1 MNPATRWIAPR
12 PQYYEQN
19 APTGSILDLPKF
31 DLRWCQIRDWPWET
45 HSGPLLQ
52 WEQLPKPM
60 IPAFPVITDH
70 PLRLTPGTLDD
81 DGRLLGCWRDLLARD
96 QLNLYTSGGDKAGNE
111 TLLITAY
118 DALYQVWRPLMWA
131 PEPPEEPPEVYD
143 YYQYGV
149 TPPVTP
155 GLVAAEEA
163 FTQDTE
169 LVSYN
174 EVIRHSSPQG
184 LRGGRAPAKTCH
196 NKKVKQKCNSVVTF
210 NIRNKWNHIDRG
222 RRYTLTNSV
231 RSINNL
237 QHLPKIGLSS
247 NKMDSRPEAELQ
259 QRLHEESESSQ
270 KHKTHL
276 EREMLAT
283 PKRKRNAASRVGRAP
298 TGPSSVSYNAPL
310 FAPSPLYPAQTALSS
325 FNDDFLENTQEGHD
339 FAGIGQVFTSSS
351 NSAATPHQQATTAAQ
366 ALPPITQYLAHGSPT
381 SRDSQTNTSYPRRL
395 NVHDYL
401 SSATG
406 PPSPKSSK
414 ENVDAMGLS
423 ESIITG
429 YEPLI
434 NPRVDTPPIG
444 AQGSSSPNS
453 DDDGNVRAA
462 SDENTVAALSSRQV
476 PTLTSPVTRP
486 KSRMD
491 PPQNFFEEAVLRLI
505 DAATLPGT
513 AASPPTPP
521 RPTTFSPISQ
531 GPASPRPRPT
541 KRAKRGETAG
551 DEDPFED
558 FDSGSEADDEGDA
571 DFGAGPGAA
580 SPSPSVEEITSR
592 SPTPTDDEGD
602 TMTGQKRSR
611 TKSRP
616 SKLSAAP
623 SCKTGGGAEK
633 ESDMSVSEDK
643 VKVRRSN
650 GMGDWPT
657 ASQAVQ
663 TAADHTQTIVKV
675 DDTNESGAMV
685 VRGRHVDA
693 AAAAGTTRQR
703 IDKTD
708 RDGVGWVLLAEMV
721 AGQRKVS
728 WKWE

>member
-1 MNPATRWIAPR
+1 
-12 PQYYEQN
+12 
-19 APTGSILDLPKF
+19 
-31 DLRWCQIRDWPWET
+31 
-45 HSGPLLQ
+45 
-52 WEQLPKPM
+52 M

-81 DGRLLGCWRDLLARD
+81 DGRLLGSWQDLLVSD
-96 QLNLYTSGGDKAGNE
+96 HLNFYTSGGDKVGNE

-131 PEPPEEPPEVYD
+131 PEPPEEPAELYD
-143 YYQYGV
+143 YYQYGI

-163 FTQDTE
+163 FTQDTQ

-174 EVIRHSSPQG
+174 EVIPYFSPQG
-184 LRGGRAPAKTCH
+184 LRGGKAPAKTRH
-196 NKKVKQKCNSVVTF
+196 SNKVKQKCNSVVTF

-222 RRYTLTNSV
+222 HYTLTNSV

-237 QHLPKIGLSS
+237 QHPPRIGSVS
-247 NKMDSRPEAELQ
+247 TKMASRLGAEL
-259 QRLHEESESSQ
+259 QRLHEEGGSSQ
-270 KHKTHL
+270 NTRSHL
-276 EREMLAT
+276 EHETPTT
-283 PKRKRNAASRVGRAP
+283 PKRVTSRGGRAP

-310 FAPSPLYPAQTALSS
+310 FAPSPLYPAQKALSS
-325 FNDDFLENTQEGHD
+325 FNDGFLENTQEGHG
-339 FAGIGQVFTSSS
+339 FAGIDQVVSSPS
-351 NSAATPHQQATTAAQ
+351 NPAATPHQLAMTATQ
-366 ALPPITQYLAHGSPT
+366 ALPPITQYLAHGSPS
-381 SRDSQTNTSYPRRL
+381 SRNSQTTTSYPRRL

-401 SSATG
+401 SSPTG
-406 PPSPKSSK
+406 PYSPKSSK
-414 ENVDAMGLS
+414 ENVDGIGS
-423 ESIITG
+423 PNSFITG

-434 NPRVDTPPIG
+434 NPRADTPPLG
-444 AQGSSSPNS
+444 AQASSSPES

-462 SDENTVAALSSRQV
+462 SDKNTVAAPSLRQN
-476 PTLTSPVTRP
+476 PTLISPATPPKSKKSPVG
-486 KSRMD
+486 

-505 DAATLPGT
+505 DAATLPST

-558 FDSGSEADDEGDA
+558 FDSGSEADDEEDA

-592 SPTPTDDEGD
+592 SPTPTDDDDD
-602 TMTGQKRSR
+602 TVAGQKRSR

-616 SKLSAAP
+616 SKSSTTP
-623 SCKTGGGAEK
+623 SSKTGARAEK
-633 ESDMSVSEDK
+633 ASDMNVSDDK
-643 VKVRRSN
+643 VKVRRNN
-650 GMGDWPT
+650 GLGDWPT
-657 ASQAVQ
+657 ASEAVQ
-663 TAADHTQTIVKV
+663 TTADHTQAVV
-675 DDTNESGAMV
+675 EVENTNESRAMV
-685 VRGRHVDA
+685 VRGRHVDT

-708 RDGVGWVLLAEMV
+708 RDGVGWVLVAEMV